1 MIIPHLEKT
10 NIMKAIYQ
18 KPITEAIAADT
29 SDLMATSLFTTNG
42 DGTISQELSEEHT
55 TNQQSGNLSRTN
67 LWDDDEDI

>member
-18 KPITEAIAADT
+18 KPITEVIAVNT
-29 SDLMATSLFTTNG
+29 SNLMAASLFTTNG
-42 DGTISQELSEEHT
+42 DGTISQELSEEYT
-55 TNQQSGNLSRTN
+55 TTETSGNLSRTN

>member
-18 KPITEAIAADT
+18 KPITEVIAANT
-29 SDLMATSLFTTNG
+29 SNLMAASMFTTNG

-55 TNQQSGNLSRTN
+55 TTETSGNLSRTN

>member
-10 NIMKAIYQ
+10 TIMKAIYQ

>member
-18 KPITEAIAADT
+18 KPITEVIAVNT
-29 SDLMATSLFTTNG
+29 SNLMAASLFTTNG

-55 TNQQSGNLSRTN
+55 TTETSGNLSRTN